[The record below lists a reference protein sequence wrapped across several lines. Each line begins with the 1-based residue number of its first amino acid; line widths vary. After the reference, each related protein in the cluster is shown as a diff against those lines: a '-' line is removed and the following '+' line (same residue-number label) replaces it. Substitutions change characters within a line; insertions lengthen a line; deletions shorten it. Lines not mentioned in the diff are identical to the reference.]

1 MLNQI
6 IKTLE
11 SSERERRRE
20 YEDLKLKALQAE
32 EDAAVALAKKAE
44 YAHGMANGIG
54 LAVLFLKNKR
64 YEMEEGIDG
73 KHSKG
78 NARLLHG
85 RGHEDL

>member
-11 SSERERRRE
+11 ASERARRRE

>member
-11 SSERERRRE
+11 ASERARRRE

-54 LAVLFLKNKR
+54 LTVLFLKNKR
-64 YEMEEGIDG
+64 YEMEEGNG
-73 KHSKG
+73 SER
-78 NARLLHG
+78 A
-85 RGHEDL
+85 

>member
-54 LAVLFLKNKR
+54 LTVLFLKNKR
-64 YEMEEGIDG
+64 YEMEEGNG
-73 KHSKG
+73 SER
-78 NARLLHG
+78 A
-85 RGHEDL
+85 

>member
-11 SSERERRRE
+11 LSERARRRE

-44 YAHGMANGIG
+44 YARGMANGLD
-54 LAVLFLKNKR
+54 LAVTFLKNKE
-64 YEMEEGIDG
+64 YEMEEMD
-73 KHSKG
+73 
-78 NARLLHG
+78 AR
-85 RGHEDL
+85 EV